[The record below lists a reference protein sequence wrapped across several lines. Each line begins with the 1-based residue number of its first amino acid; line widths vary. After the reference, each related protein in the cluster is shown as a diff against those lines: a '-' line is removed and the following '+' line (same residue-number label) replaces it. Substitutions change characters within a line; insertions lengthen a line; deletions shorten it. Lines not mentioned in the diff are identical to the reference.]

1 MDTLSFILGIASVVV
16 TAAAVVAVYAF
27 VKVRKIEKEMEG
39 VYREIE
45 STRTNLYRDLTDVRE
60 GICRI
65 IDDRHD
71 SLVRIMD
78 SRLDKLQNKKQLLKD

>member
-1 MDTLSFILGIASVVV
+1 MDTISFLLGIAFEDV
-16 TAAAVVAVYAF
+16 TVETVVAVYAF
-27 VKVRKIEKEMEG
+27 VKVRKIEKEMED

-45 STRTNLYRDLTDVRE
+45 STRNNLYKDLTDVRE
-60 GICRI
+60 GIYRI